1 MDCKECKESRIGNE
15 PIPFIVY
22 ESSMARM
29 ERTIKRLWILLILLV
44 TLLVATN
51 CLWLWY
57 ESQFEEV
64 ITTETTEETYE
75 ANADNDGVAIVNR
88 DGEVSYG
95 GNG

>member
-1 MDCKECKESRIGNE
+1 MANCNECKESRMGNE

-44 TLLVATN
+44 ALLVATN

-57 ESQFEEV
+57 ESQLEDV
-64 ITTETTEETYE
+64 AITTGQDVDTGEGD
-75 ANADNDGVAIVNR
+75 AVVVGVGDVNY
-88 DGEVSYG
+88 GE
-95 GNG
+95 N

>member
-1 MDCKECKESRIGNE
+1 MANCNECKESRMGNE

-44 TLLVATN
+44 ALLVATN

-57 ESQFEEV
+57 ESQFEDVEISQEV
-64 ITTETTEETYE
+64 EQDTDGGRDNTFIGGDYYGE
-75 ANADNDGVAIVNR
+75 ATD
-88 DGEVSYG
+88 
-95 GNG
+95 

>member
-1 MDCKECKESRIGNE
+1 MNCNECKEQRMGNE

-57 ESQFEEV
+57 ESQFEDAV
-64 ITTETTEETYE
+64 ETTEIEADQETETGNNYIVGGDLYGE
-75 ANADNDGVAIVNR
+75 AEG
-88 DGEVSYG
+88 
-95 GNG
+95 

>member
-1 MDCKECKESRIGNE
+1 MANCNECKESRMGNE

-44 TLLVATN
+44 ALLVATN

-57 ESQFEEV
+57 ESQFEDVEISQEV
-64 ITTETTEETYE
+64 EQDTDGGGDNTFIGGDYYGE
-75 ANADNDGVAIVNR
+75 ATD
-88 DGEVSYG
+88 
-95 GNG
+95 